1 MAADNSG
8 KSKFLAAFNKSDKL
22 KKALGALKNA
32 RNPNER
38 PDIPEGNYVAVVRGG
53 AFSEKEGIPRVSLNL
68 QVSRGPKGIAGTPL
82 QKRYDFGVVS
92 DKVTMTEEQI
102 FERIGQDLIQMG
114 QTLKNDTP
122 AALVAAF
129 EKLFEEKPEIKI
141 AIKFGRSG
149 FMNIYVNGLAEQKEK
164 PEDDEEEDDSNA
176 EAESDGEEDEADDDG
191 DEDASDDEAD
201 DEEDDS
207 DDDQP
212 IQVKDRVLYKPKGAK
227 QPDTFSVTASDPAKR
242 VCSLRHAKTNVV
254 HKGVSWDD
262 VALAQ
267 VD

>member
-8 KSKFLAAFNKSDKL
+8 KSQFLAAFNKSDKL

-38 PDIPEGNYVAVVRGG
+38 PDIPEGNYVAAVRGG
-53 AFSEKEGIPRVSLNL
+53 TFSQKEGIPRVSMNI
-68 QVSRGPKGIAGTPL
+68 QIVRGPQKGTPL
-82 QKRYDFGVVS
+82 QKRYDFGIVS

-149 FMNIYVNGLAEQKEK
+149 FMNIYVNGLAEQEEK
-164 PEDDEEEDDSNA
+164 PEDEEEEGGGDDSDAETEGDEEEDDS
-176 EAESDGEEDEADDDG
+176 
-191 DEDASDDEAD
+191 DDEAD
-201 DEEDDS
+201 SDAEADEDDEDDS
-207 DDDQP
+207 DDEQP

-242 VCSLRHAKTNVV
+242 TCSLRHAKTNVV